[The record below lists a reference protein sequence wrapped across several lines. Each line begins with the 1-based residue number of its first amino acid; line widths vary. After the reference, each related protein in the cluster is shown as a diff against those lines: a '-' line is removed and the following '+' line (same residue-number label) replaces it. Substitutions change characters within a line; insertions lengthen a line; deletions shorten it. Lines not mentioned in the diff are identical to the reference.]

1 MLGATSSSSNTLSSR
16 GFGLGSLLILF
27 GVVAPAGAM
36 GLGLLTAVC
45 GLFAAFAGGVSRFFQ
60 KLGKPHAALF
70 AYWAFIAWAGFSF
83 AWSPTHDIEYAG
95 ILLGIA
101 ILPPLLGWIAAVSSA
116 YDKTI
121 IRRAAVSC
129 FVILVVGLMVEALFA
144 YPFSKISTE
153 YDDVGALIRNL
164 ARGGVCA
171 LALCFV
177 AAACAWRLTLKPAL
191 VGGILFAGAIVSFQF
206 NVIAN
211 PIGYFAGLI
220 AAGAALLLPRAV
232 IMAIF
237 TGAAALVMSAPW
249 FYPTAAAFGR
259 AVSPTGELSLS
270 NEFRARMWDYASAR
284 IFEHPILGWGFQS
297 ARTFTEET
305 VVRGWTVTRLQ
316 IHPHS
321 APLQIW
327 LETGLIGASFAAIAL
342 LMAGWV
348 LGKSLE
354 KDRIVAAA
362 LAGSATILLTVY
374 AFSYSI
380 WDDWL
385 VALISVVGA
394 ILIASLANVTERDLA
409 TSVSKSEFEAL

>member
-1 MLGATSSSSNTLSSR
+1 MAGAAAPSQETLSRRGVGLGAR
-16 GFGLGSLLILF
+16 LILF

-36 GLGLLTAVC
+36 GLGLLTALF
-45 GLFAAFAGGVSRFFQ
+45 GLFSASADGVRRFFAS
-60 KLGKPHAALF
+60 LGRPHAALF

-83 AWSPTHDIEYAG
+83 AWSPTHDVEYAG
-95 ILLGIA
+95 VLLGIA
-101 ILPPLLGWIAAVSSA
+101 ILPPLLGWVATTAAD
-116 YDKTI
+116 YDRTI
-121 IRRAAVSC
+121 VRRAAVCC
-129 FVILVVGLMVEALFA
+129 FAILFVGLMVEAIFA
-144 YPFSKISTE
+144 YPISKISTE

-177 AAACAWRLTLKPAL
+177 AAAAAWRLTLKRAVVASIL
-191 VGGILFAGAIVSFQF
+191 VAGAVVSFQF

-211 PIGYFAGLI
+211 PVGYFAGV
-220 AAGAALLLPRAV
+220 AGAGVALLLPRAA
-232 IMAIF
+232 IMSVFA
-237 TGAAALVMSAPW
+237 GAAALVMSAPW
-249 FYPTAAAFGR
+249 LYPAAAAFGR
-259 AVSPTGELSLS
+259 SISPNGELSLS
-270 NEFRARMWDYASAR
+270 NELRARMWDFAAAR

-297 ARTFTEET
+297 ARTFDEPI

-321 APLQIW
+321 APLQVW

-342 LMAGWV
+342 LLAGWT
-348 LGKSLE
+348 LSKSLA
-354 KDRIVAAA
+354 KDKVVAAA
-362 LAGSATILLTVY
+362 LVGSATILLTVY

-394 ILIASLANVTERDLA
+394 ILIASRANVSEQNLA
-409 TSVSKSEFEAL
+409 KSVSKSEFEAL